1 MYFYGMQQW
10 IPLLRCNW
18 RHHTVQGND
27 PTTCCRCK
35 WIQHAITG
43 HYKRGM
49 IAFWH
54 LVCGKLC
61 LPSQYAEE
69 FVDLSASH
77 AIWLSSDS
85 RAKKSRDLLLRL
97 MVERFTSLLPEIF
110 FFSFLFFHLRLISK
124 YRSLACL
131 WASVL
136 HQNNSVIFWAYCCE
150 RQAIDPLVYCLPD
163 GFVQSNWAA
172 FLLFLFFALCVLG
185 KGVLREWDQGNNDEN
200 GRVLRMLN
208 RCNFL
213 EELLHIYHT
222 STPFSLSV
230 WTRS

>member
-1 MYFYGMQQW
+1 MSFLRRLYMHKTKSHFSNMYFYGMQQW

-69 FVDLSASH
+69 FADLSASH

-110 FFSFLFFHLRLISK
+110 FFFLSFFSFTFDIKVQITCLFVSQCFTSK
-124 YRSLACL
+124 QQCYLLGILLWKTSNRSF
-131 WASVL
+131 S
-136 HQNNSVIFWAYCCE
+136 I
-150 RQAIDPLVYCLPD
+150 
-163 GFVQSNWAA
+163 
-172 FLLFLFFALCVLG
+172 LFT
-185 KGVLREWDQGNNDEN
+185 W
-200 GRVLRMLN
+200 
-208 RCNFL
+208 
-213 EELLHIYHT
+213 
-222 STPFSLSV
+222 
-230 WTRS
+230 